1 MRAYERFLN
10 YVPVWTTS
18 DETSDTVPSADRELV
33 LARMLV
39 EEMKGLGIA
48 DARVDDK
55 GYVYGHIPAT
65 PGCEDKPSLGLVAH
79 MDTVADASGENIKPQ
94 IIENYDGK
102 DVVLKGSGDILKV
115 DEFPYLAEL
124 KGRTLITTD
133 GTTLLGA
140 DDKAGIAEILTVA
153 EEIIKEGL
161 PHGKICIGFTPDEEI
176 ARGAKHFDVEGFG
189 ADYAYTLDG
198 DEEGEI
204 QFENFNAST
213 AFITIHGV
221 SVHTGSAKDV
231 MVNSQT
237 IATEIHQMLPV
248 NERPETTEGYEGF
261 YHLVSVQGNVTTT
274 KMKYFIRDFDRRSF
288 DARAQ
293 KLRDIAEEMNKKYGE
308 GKVKVEI
315 VESYYNMRE
324 KIEPC
329 MQLIDYA
336 KAAIEHAGI
345 TPIVSPV
352 RGGTDGARLSFKG
365 LPCPNLGTGGHA
377 FHGVFEHITVEG
389 MEKSEDR
396 ILFWRMVFFV
406 TLICCIMGMYNKNPF
421 TFAMNVITPVVLT
434 ALGIIMLKLAECER
448 AKESGK

>member
-1 MRAYERFLN
+1 MRAYERFLK

-18 DETSDTVPSADRELV
+18 DETSETVPSADRELV
-33 LARMLV
+33 LAKMLV
-39 EEMKGLGIA
+39 EEMKELGIT
-48 DARVDDK
+48 DARVDEK

-65 PGCEDKPSLGLVAH
+65 PGCEAKPSLGLVAH

-102 DVVLKGSGDILKV
+102 DVVLKGTGDVLKV
-115 DEFPYLAEL
+115 EEFPYLADL

-237 IATEIHQMLPV
+237 IATEIHQMLPA

-261 YHLVSVQGNVTTT
+261 YHLVNVQGNVTKTT
-274 KMKYFIRDFDRRSF
+274 MKYFIRDFDRANF
-288 DARAQ
+288 EARAQ
-293 KLRDIAEEMNKKYGE
+293 KLRDIADEMNKKYGE
-308 GKVKVEI
+308 GKVEVEI

-336 KAAIEHAGI
+336 KNAIEKAGI

-389 MEKSEDR
+389 MDKAVVIVKDIIR
-396 ILFWRMVFFV
+396 Q
-406 TLICCIMGMYNKNPF
+406 
-421 TFAMNVITPVVLT
+421 FA
-434 ALGIIMLKLAECER
+434 K
-448 AKESGK
+448 

>member
-94 IIENYDGK
+94 IIEDYDGK

-308 GKVKVEI
+308 GKVEVEI

-389 MEKSEDR
+389 MDKA
-396 ILFWRMVFFV
+396 V
-406 TLICCIMGMYNKNPF
+406 LIVKDIIRQ
-421 TFAMNVITPVVLT
+421 FA
-434 ALGIIMLKLAECER
+434 E
-448 AKESGK
+448 

>member
-65 PGCEDKPSLGLVAH
+65 HGCEDKPSLGLVAH

-293 KLRDIAEEMNKKYGE
+293 RLRDIAEEMNKKYGE

-389 MEKSEDR
+389 MDKA
-396 ILFWRMVFFV
+396 V
-406 TLICCIMGMYNKNPF
+406 LIVKDIIRQ
-421 TFAMNVITPVVLT
+421 FA
-434 ALGIIMLKLAECER
+434 E
-448 AKESGK
+448 

>member
-65 PGCEDKPSLGLVAH
+65 HGCEDKPSLGLVAH

-140 DDKAGIAEILTVA
+140 DDNAGIAEILTVA

-389 MEKSEDR
+389 MDKA
-396 ILFWRMVFFV
+396 V
-406 TLICCIMGMYNKNPF
+406 LIVKDIIRQ
-421 TFAMNVITPVVLT
+421 FA
-434 ALGIIMLKLAECER
+434 E
-448 AKESGK
+448 

>member
-1 MRAYERFLN
+1 MKAYERLLN
-10 YVPVWTTS
+10 YVK
-18 DETSDTVPSADRELV
+18 VPTPSNEKSGTHPSSECQRV
-33 LARMLV
+33 LADQLA
-39 EEMKGLGIA
+39 EEMKALGVS
-48 DARVDDK
+48 DVRVEDK
-55 GYVYGHIPAT
+55 CYVYGKIPAT
-65 PGCEDKPSLGLVAH
+65 KGYEGKTKLGFIAH
-79 MDTVADASGENIKPQ
+79 MDTVSDFADHAVNPIVH
-94 IIENYDGK
+94 ENYDGK
-102 DVVLKGSGDILKV
+102 DLKLADSGRTLEV
-115 DEFPYLAEL
+115 SVFPHLPSLA
-124 KGRTLITTD
+124 GRTLITSD
-133 GTTLLGA
+133 GTTVLGA
-140 DDKAGIAEILTVA
+140 DDKAGVAEIMTLA
-153 EEIIKEGL
+153 EALLAGEI
-161 PHGKICIGFTPDEEI
+161 PHGPISIGFTPDEEI

-274 KMKYFIRDFDRRSF
+274 KMKYFIRDFDRKSF

-308 GKVKVEI
+308 GKVEVEI

-389 MEKSEDR
+389 MDKA
-396 ILFWRMVFFV
+396 V
-406 TLICCIMGMYNKNPF
+406 LIVKDIIRQ
-421 TFAMNVITPVVLT
+421 FA
-434 ALGIIMLKLAECER
+434 E
-448 AKESGK
+448 

>member
-18 DETSDTVPSADRELV
+18 DETSDTVPSAERELV

-389 MEKSEDR
+389 MDKA
-396 ILFWRMVFFV
+396 V
-406 TLICCIMGMYNKNPF
+406 LIVKDIIRQ
-421 TFAMNVITPVVLT
+421 FA
-434 ALGIIMLKLAECER
+434 E
-448 AKESGK
+448 

>member
-274 KMKYFIRDFDRRSF
+274 KMKYFIRDFDRKSF

-293 KLRDIAEEMNKKYGE
+293 KLCDIAEEMNKKYGE
-308 GKVKVEI
+308 GKVEVEI

-389 MEKSEDR
+389 MDKA
-396 ILFWRMVFFV
+396 V
-406 TLICCIMGMYNKNPF
+406 LIVKDIIRQ
-421 TFAMNVITPVVLT
+421 FA
-434 ALGIIMLKLAECER
+434 E
-448 AKESGK
+448 

>member
-274 KMKYFIRDFDRRSF
+274 KMKYFIRDFDRKSF

-308 GKVKVEI
+308 GKVEVEI

-345 TPIVSPV
+345 TPIVLPV

-389 MEKSEDR
+389 MDKA
-396 ILFWRMVFFV
+396 V
-406 TLICCIMGMYNKNPF
+406 LIVKDIIRQ
-421 TFAMNVITPVVLT
+421 FA
-434 ALGIIMLKLAECER
+434 E
-448 AKESGK
+448 

>member
-198 DEEGEI
+198 DEDGEI

-274 KMKYFIRDFDRRSF
+274 EMKYFIRDFDRKSF

-308 GKVKVEI
+308 GKVEVEI

-389 MEKSEDR
+389 MDKA
-396 ILFWRMVFFV
+396 V
-406 TLICCIMGMYNKNPF
+406 LIVKDIIRQ
-421 TFAMNVITPVVLT
+421 FA
-434 ALGIIMLKLAECER
+434 E
-448 AKESGK
+448 

>member
-1 MRAYERFLN
+1 MRAYERFLK

-274 KMKYFIRDFDRRSF
+274 KMKYFIRDFDRKSF

-308 GKVKVEI
+308 GKVEVEI

-389 MEKSEDR
+389 MDKA
-396 ILFWRMVFFV
+396 V
-406 TLICCIMGMYNKNPF
+406 LIVKDIIRQ
-421 TFAMNVITPVVLT
+421 FA
-434 ALGIIMLKLAECER
+434 E
-448 AKESGK
+448 

>member
-248 NERPETTEGYEGF
+248 NERPETTEEYEGF

-308 GKVKVEI
+308 GKVEVEI

-389 MEKSEDR
+389 MDKA
-396 ILFWRMVFFV
+396 V
-406 TLICCIMGMYNKNPF
+406 LIVKDIIRQ
-421 TFAMNVITPVVLT
+421 FA
-434 ALGIIMLKLAECER
+434 E
-448 AKESGK
+448 

>member
-288 DARAQ
+288 EARAQ

-308 GKVKVEI
+308 GKVEVEI

-336 KAAIEHAGI
+336 KAAIEHVGI

-389 MEKSEDR
+389 MDKA
-396 ILFWRMVFFV
+396 V
-406 TLICCIMGMYNKNPF
+406 LIVKDIIRQ
-421 TFAMNVITPVVLT
+421 FA
-434 ALGIIMLKLAECER
+434 E
-448 AKESGK
+448 

>member
-102 DVVLKGSGDILKV
+102 DVVLKGSGEILKV
-115 DEFPYLAEL
+115 EEFPYLAEL

-308 GKVKVEI
+308 GKVEVEI

-329 MQLIDYA
+329 MQRSSMLVLHRSCHRYVGEQTVQDSASKDFRVQILEQADMHSMAY
-336 KAAIEHAGI
+336 
-345 TPIVSPV
+345 
-352 RGGTDGARLSFKG
+352 LS
-365 LPCPNLGTGGHA
+365 
-377 FHGVFEHITVEG
+377 I
-389 MEKSEDR
+389 SR
-396 ILFWRMVFFV
+396 
-406 TLICCIMGMYNKNPF
+406 
-421 TFAMNVITPVVLT
+421 
-434 ALGIIMLKLAECER
+434 
-448 AKESGK
+448 

>member
-231 MVNSQT
+231 MVNSQN

-308 GKVKVEI
+308 GKVEVEI

-389 MEKSEDR
+389 MDKA
-396 ILFWRMVFFV
+396 V
-406 TLICCIMGMYNKNPF
+406 LIVKDIIRQ
-421 TFAMNVITPVVLT
+421 FA
-434 ALGIIMLKLAECER
+434 E
-448 AKESGK
+448 

>member
-248 NERPETTEGYEGF
+248 NERPETTEGYKGF

-308 GKVKVEI
+308 GKVEVEI

-389 MEKSEDR
+389 MDKA
-396 ILFWRMVFFV
+396 V
-406 TLICCIMGMYNKNPF
+406 LIVKDIIRQ
-421 TFAMNVITPVVLT
+421 FA
-434 ALGIIMLKLAECER
+434 E
-448 AKESGK
+448 

>member
-39 EEMKGLGIA
+39 EDMNDLGIA

-308 GKVKVEI
+308 GKVEVEI

-389 MEKSEDR
+389 MDKA
-396 ILFWRMVFFV
+396 V
-406 TLICCIMGMYNKNPF
+406 LIVKDIIRQ
-421 TFAMNVITPVVLT
+421 FA
-434 ALGIIMLKLAECER
+434 E
-448 AKESGK
+448 

>member
-65 PGCEDKPSLGLVAH
+65 HGCEDKSSLGLVAH

-389 MEKSEDR
+389 MDKA
-396 ILFWRMVFFV
+396 V
-406 TLICCIMGMYNKNPF
+406 LIVKDIIRQ
-421 TFAMNVITPVVLT
+421 FA
-434 ALGIIMLKLAECER
+434 E
-448 AKESGK
+448 

>member
-115 DEFPYLAEL
+115 EEFPYLAEL

-261 YHLVSVQGNVTTT
+261 YHLVSMQGNVTTT
-274 KMKYFIRDFDRRSF
+274 KMKYFIRDFERRSF

-308 GKVKVEI
+308 GKVEVEI

-389 MEKSEDR
+389 MDKA
-396 ILFWRMVFFV
+396 V
-406 TLICCIMGMYNKNPF
+406 LIVKDIIRQ
-421 TFAMNVITPVVLT
+421 FA
-434 ALGIIMLKLAECER
+434 E
-448 AKESGK
+448 

>member
-274 KMKYFIRDFDRRSF
+274 KMKYFIRDFDRKSF
-288 DARAQ
+288 DARAR

-308 GKVKVEI
+308 GKVEVEI

-389 MEKSEDR
+389 MDKA
-396 ILFWRMVFFV
+396 V
-406 TLICCIMGMYNKNPF
+406 LIVKDIIRQ
-421 TFAMNVITPVVLT
+421 FA
-434 ALGIIMLKLAECER
+434 E
-448 AKESGK
+448 

>member
-308 GKVKVEI
+308 GKVEVEI

-389 MEKSEDR
+389 MDKA
-396 ILFWRMVFFV
+396 V
-406 TLICCIMGMYNKNPF
+406 LIVKDIIRQ
-421 TFAMNVITPVVLT
+421 FAD
-434 ALGIIMLKLAECER
+434 
-448 AKESGK
+448 

>member
-221 SVHTGSAKDV
+221 SVHTGSAKDM

-308 GKVKVEI
+308 GKVEVEI

-389 MEKSEDR
+389 MDKA
-396 ILFWRMVFFV
+396 V
-406 TLICCIMGMYNKNPF
+406 LIVKDIIRQ
-421 TFAMNVITPVVLT
+421 FA
-434 ALGIIMLKLAECER
+434 E
-448 AKESGK
+448 

>member
-237 IATEIHQMLPV
+237 IATEIHQMFPV

-308 GKVKVEI
+308 GKVEVEI

-389 MEKSEDR
+389 MDKA
-396 ILFWRMVFFV
+396 V
-406 TLICCIMGMYNKNPF
+406 LIVKDIIRQ
-421 TFAMNVITPVVLT
+421 FA
-434 ALGIIMLKLAECER
+434 E
-448 AKESGK
+448 

>member
-39 EEMKGLGIA
+39 EAMKGLGIA

-308 GKVKVEI
+308 GKVEVEI

-389 MEKSEDR
+389 MDKA
-396 ILFWRMVFFV
+396 V
-406 TLICCIMGMYNKNPF
+406 LIVKDIIRQ
-421 TFAMNVITPVVLT
+421 FA
-434 ALGIIMLKLAECER
+434 E
-448 AKESGK
+448 

>member
-261 YHLVSVQGNVTTT
+261 YHLVSVQGNVTMT

-308 GKVKVEI
+308 GKVEVEI

-389 MEKSEDR
+389 MDKA
-396 ILFWRMVFFV
+396 V
-406 TLICCIMGMYNKNPF
+406 LIVKDIIRQ
-421 TFAMNVITPVVLT
+421 FA
-434 ALGIIMLKLAECER
+434 E
-448 AKESGK
+448 

>member
-39 EEMKGLGIA
+39 EEMKDLGIA

-308 GKVKVEI
+308 GKVEVEI

-389 MEKSEDR
+389 MEQS
-396 ILFWRMVFFV
+396 L
-406 TLICCIMGMYNKNPF
+406 L
-421 TFAMNVITPVVLT
+421 
-434 ALGIIMLKLAECER
+434 
-448 AKESGK
+448 

>member
-65 PGCEDKPSLGLVAH
+65 PGCENKPSLGLVAH

-308 GKVKVEI
+308 GKVEVEI

-329 MQLIDYA
+329 MRLIDYA
-336 KAAIEHAGI
+336 KATIEHAGI

-389 MEKSEDR
+389 MDKA
-396 ILFWRMVFFV
+396 V
-406 TLICCIMGMYNKNPF
+406 LIVKDIIRQ
-421 TFAMNVITPVVLT
+421 FA
-434 ALGIIMLKLAECER
+434 E
-448 AKESGK
+448 

>member
-48 DARVDDK
+48 GARVDDK

-308 GKVKVEI
+308 GKVEVEI

-389 MEKSEDR
+389 MDKA
-396 ILFWRMVFFV
+396 V
-406 TLICCIMGMYNKNPF
+406 LIVKDIIRQ
-421 TFAMNVITPVVLT
+421 FA
-434 ALGIIMLKLAECER
+434 E
-448 AKESGK
+448 

>member
-308 GKVKVEI
+308 GKVEVEI

-377 FHGVFEHITVEG
+377 FHGVFEHITIEG
-389 MEKSEDR
+389 MDKA
-396 ILFWRMVFFV
+396 V
-406 TLICCIMGMYNKNPF
+406 LIVKDIIRQ
-421 TFAMNVITPVVLT
+421 FA
-434 ALGIIMLKLAECER
+434 E
-448 AKESGK
+448 

>member
-65 PGCEDKPSLGLVAH
+65 PGCENKPSLGLVAH

-237 IATEIHQMLPV
+237 IATEIHQMHPV

-274 KMKYFIRDFDRRSF
+274 KMKYFIRDFDRKSF

-308 GKVKVEI
+308 GKVEVEI

-389 MEKSEDR
+389 MDKA
-396 ILFWRMVFFV
+396 V
-406 TLICCIMGMYNKNPF
+406 LIVKDIIRQ
-421 TFAMNVITPVVLT
+421 FA
-434 ALGIIMLKLAECER
+434 E
-448 AKESGK
+448 

>member
-48 DARVDDK
+48 DPRVDDK

-308 GKVKVEI
+308 GKVEVEI

-389 MEKSEDR
+389 MDKA
-396 ILFWRMVFFV
+396 V
-406 TLICCIMGMYNKNPF
+406 LIVKDIIRQ
-421 TFAMNVITPVVLT
+421 FA
-434 ALGIIMLKLAECER
+434 E
-448 AKESGK
+448 